1 MTTISNAV
9 PIAARR
15 ANECGAALV
24 TMLLVS
30 TLLLAAGGAL
40 ILTTS
45 MATTNAIDATSEMQA
60 YYAAEAGLEQALNVL
75 RGNVTPATYGAPSST
90 RINFAKAYAHA
101 TSNRS
106 GDTDSTTRPRRLSGW
121 LDYSYQPNN
130 ADWRVPIT
138 SSYTPLSGLAF
149 SIEVALA
156 PDEDATDPERLLVRS
171 TGFGPKGAQKRLE
184 MTVDK
189 KAFDF
194 AAHAAVMLR
203 SSDDSATAMTTF
215 SVGSSA
221 PHTYTGDDLASPP
234 DTDVPS
240 VPVFAVTNSA
250 DGDAGS
256 LVRTGI
262 AADSSNIS
270 SASGQLATLNPNSLE
285 SWLQTADSAR
295 ALLSFLSGR
304 AALEGRYFNTNPTD
318 SIADTTPTGLN
329 NSTHSQITF
338 VDGDLD
344 LSGVGGRGNG
354 LLVVTGTLTMGGSS
368 GWDGLVLVLGEGNV
382 GRNGTPDIKGGL
394 VIANFDPT
402 GTGDFNAPSLLSNG
416 GGNSIVGYDSSLIDR
431 ALNFAAARV
440 LGVHEF

>member
-90 RINFAKAYAHA
+90 RISFAKAYAHA

-295 ALLSFLSGR
+295 ALLSFLAYR
-304 AALEGRYFNTNPTD
+304 AGLEGRQFNTDSTD
-318 SIADTTPTGLN
+318 IIPPPPDDVSATEP
-329 NSTHSQITF
+329 SQITF
-338 VDGDLD
+338 VDGDFD
-344 LSGVGGRGNG
+344 LSGSPGRGNG

-382 GRNGTPDIKGGL
+382 VRDGTPDIRGGV
-394 VIANFDPT
+394 VIANFDPN
-402 GTGDFNAPSLLSNG
+402 GTGDFNAPSLISNG

-431 ALNFAAARV
+431 ALNFAGARV
-440 LGVHEF
+440 LGVREF

>member
-1 MTTISNAV
+1 MTTISNVA

-24 TMLLVS
+24 TMMLVS

-60 YYAAEAGLEQALNVL
+60 YYAAEAGLEQALNAL
-75 RGNVTPATYGAPSST
+75 RGNVAPATYGAPSGT
-90 RINFAKAYAHA
+90 TVNFAKALATA

-106 GDTDSTTRPRRLSGW
+106 SDTSTTPRLSGW
-121 LDYSYQPNN
+121 LDYDEDY
-130 ADWRVPIT
+130 WRVPLT
-138 SSYTPLSGLAF
+138 ASYAPLTGLAF

-156 PDEDATDPERLLVRS
+156 PDENAADPERLLVRS
-171 TGFGPKGAQKRLE
+171 IGYGPKGAQKRLE

-203 SSDDSATAMTTF
+203 SSDNAANAMTTF
-215 SVGSSA
+215 SVGSSQ

-256 LVRTGI
+256 LVHQGI
-262 AADSSNIS
+262 DSDSGNIS
-270 SASGQLATLNPNSLE
+270 SASGQLATLDPNSLE
-285 SWLQTADSAR
+285 SWLQTADGAR
-295 ALLSFLSGR
+295 ALLSFLADR
-304 AALEGRYFNTNPTD
+304 AGLEGRHFNTDSTD
-318 SIADTTPTGLN
+318 AIPPPPNSFSDTEP
-329 NSTHSQITF
+329 SEITF

-344 LSGVGGRGNG
+344 LSGAPGRGNG
-354 LLVVTGTLTMGGSS
+354 LLVVTGTLTVGGSS

-382 GRNGTPDIKGGL
+382 VRDGTPDIKGGL
-394 VIANFDPT
+394 VIASFDPN
-402 GTGDFNAPSLLSNG
+402 GTGDFNAPSLYSNG

-431 ALNFAAARV
+431 ALNFGGARV
-440 LGVHEF
+440 LGVREY